1 MTRRRGVAIALAIAV
16 VAGAIVVGYRVGG
29 GDGGADGARRAT
41 PGAAGSTAASGA
53 TGAGGGAG
61 AGAAARSAAPALAAG
76 GVEPYP
82 ELGSP
87 GIARD
92 DPLTAYKK
100 ANVYPPTSRPLSAGH
115 VDLLRPNTRHE
126 SPREVEAD
134 DGVTYLFTADR
145 YFVMGD
151 EALSSALTVW
161 RDGAVIPARVTRASA
176 VVLQAGGAAD
186 AMRRFPIEFVA
197 SGGALVNRFVP
208 ATAAP
213 DLRRQTAFSIE
224 IEFDYGGTAPQRSH
238 FDFQYTPGEGIPAR
252 FTGTFRDA
260 IVGGSLV
267 VGAGV
272 AVAREGHY
280 VIDCNLYDANDAP
293 VAWSRFKGTLA
304 AGTRTAELVF
314 FGKVILDSG
323 AQPPF
328 HLGQLRGARFDPGS
342 EPDLEQMPPFT
353 GTFTTRS
360 FDLAELSP
368 AEWDSPDKQRTIRF
382 LTEQAERGVHQGAAS
397 RPAPGPG
404 SGP

>member
-1 MTRRRGVAIALAIAV
+1 MTRRRVAAIAIAIAA
-16 VAGAIVVGYRVGG
+16 VAGAIIVGYRVVGG
-29 GDGGADGARRAT
+29 GDGGDGGAKAT
-41 PGAAGSTAASGA
+41 GPGAAGSAPAGAA
-53 TGAGGGAG
+53 GAG
-61 AGAAARSAAPALAAG
+61 AGAGVGVTGRPGAPVLAAR
-76 GVEPYP
+76 VEPYP

-87 GIARD
+87 GISTD
-92 DPLTAYKK
+92 DPLTAYRK
-100 ANVYPPTSRPLSAGH
+100 ANVYPPTSRPLSPGH

-126 SPREVEAD
+126 TPREVDAD
-134 DGVTYLFTADR
+134 EGVTYLFTADR

-151 EALSSALTVW
+151 EALTSTLTVW
-161 RDGAVIPARVTRASA
+161 RDGAAIPARITRASA
-176 VVLQAGGAAD
+176 VLLQAGAAAD

-197 SGGALVNRFVP
+197 SGGGLVNRFAP
-208 ATAAP
+208 ATTVP

-224 IEFDYGGTAPQRSH
+224 IEFDYGGTAAQRAH
-238 FDFQYTPGEGIPAR
+238 FDFQYTPGAGIPAR

-260 IVGGSLV
+260 IVNGSLV
-267 VGAGV
+267 VGVGV

-304 AGTRTAELVF
+304 TGTRTAELVF

-328 HLGQLRGARFDPGS
+328 HVGQLRGARFDAGS
-342 EPDLEQMPPFT
+342 EPDLEQMPPFA
-353 GTFTTRS
+353 GTFTTRT
-360 FDLAELSP
+360 FELAELSP

-397 RPAPGPG
+397 RPATPPPGP
-404 SGP
+404 